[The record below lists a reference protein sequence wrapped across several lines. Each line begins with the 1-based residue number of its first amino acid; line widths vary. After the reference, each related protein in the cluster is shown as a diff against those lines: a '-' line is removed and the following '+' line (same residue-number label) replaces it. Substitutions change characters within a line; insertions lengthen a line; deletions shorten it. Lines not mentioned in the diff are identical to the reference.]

1 VNKKGLRDN
10 LAKKLKDGSTIL
22 VTTTVS
28 PGNRAFHELVK
39 LAPAVGRLARHLLAE
54 DPLAASRLQ
63 GLDLGSMVLGVG

>member
-39 LAPAVGRLARHLLAE
+39 LAPAVGRQRH
-54 DPLAASRLQ
+54 P
-63 GLDLGSMVLGVG
+63 VGAPRRGRPEK